1 MSLDLDTHNEIDHQ
15 TQATESDE
23 ATSSAVE
30 SRPKPFTL
38 GVVGGGVAVGL
49 FARLIA
55 ANPSRWFEL
64 ADRPLIVASAIASAI
79 VGIGLLLFAAERD
92 RFGGSVAFIAAVAA
106 LSWGAL
112 NWISPPFDSS
122 ATVWNTLDQPVLAL
136 LGLGNGLLLAGL
148 IGLAFVRRG
157 PNLSVAATLVGA
169 VLTLAANTIA
179 LRTEWP
185 AILLLAGAF
194 SLVLLAWDQSP
205 RRERRYDAP
214 EDSPRFSRALLGLL
228 SVALC
233 GTAVQ
238 LWLSRMS
245 VPRSVPAVIISGVLI
260 AAAFIS
266 MWGVRREIEQ
276 RKSSL
281 GEWKAWMRE
290 IRTNE
295 FRSDMKNFEPEPAA
309 SVPSAMPDAELESAD
324 GQPPRKLSFPNL
336 TVPSPAPAEITGP
349 VVVTAAD
356 LAPDQTFSTG
366 PGLLPETAPAGMM
379 PAEAA
384 LLGHMDPPTA
394 ELSVVIPSADDEPT
408 IVEQPTREPEPL
420 PLTALLPEIDA
431 PRPVEASDE
440 ASAQPETAAEHAQL
454 SIQADTAA
462 ATPEPVPTNRLLGDV
477 VAPDPVPTVS
487 LQADTPAQTQTPEPV
502 SISLQADVA
511 SASPRLAEPP
521 RRFTLPRIDLAPS
534 APPVGL
540 APTPPEPEPAQPER
554 APQAPSR
561 PEPAQPERALQA
573 PNAPVSAASAS
584 GGAFSAFLEPEAP
597 EAAASV
603 EESGL
608 DSFANWL
615 NTPSNPNRLV
625 IAVEAL
631 TLDEFES
638 LPAPDAEVAT
648 TEISSFLSDT
658 LPGADLVAWI
668 DGPYYLAAM
677 PDTSDSQLAD
687 VVQAVTKSLRPT
699 DGVLALLRPQPGAD
713 LNSVVDHAV
722 AGLLDA
728 RLRATEARR

>member
-1 MSLDLDTHNEIDHQ
+1 VSLDLDTHNEIDHQ
-15 TQATESDE
+15 TQETESDE
-23 ATSSAVE
+23 ATSSASAVE

-79 VGIGLLLFAAERD
+79 VGVGLLLFAAERD

-136 LGLGNGLLLAGL
+136 LGVGNGLLLAGL

-309 SVPSAMPDAELESAD
+309 AVPSARPDADDLESAD

-336 TVPSPAPAEITGP
+336 TVPSPTPAEITGP

-356 LAPDQTFSTG
+356 LAPDQAYAPG
-366 PGLLPETAPAGMM
+366 QGLLPETAPAGMM

-384 LLGHMDPPTA
+384 LLGHMDPPTT

-431 PRPVEASDE
+431 PGPVEVSD
-440 ASAQPETAAEHAQL
+440 AATAERPTDVV
-454 SIQADTAA
+454 SIALEADTAGPI
-462 ATPEPVPTNRLLGDV
+462 PEPVPTTSLLDDDLASGP
-477 VAPDPVPTVS
+477 AATIS
-487 LQADTPAQTQTPEPV
+487 LQADTPAQTQTPEPAT
-502 SISLQADVA
+502 ISLQADVA

-540 APTPPEPEPAQPER
+540 APTPPEPDPNQSDPSQVEPTQP
-554 APQAPSR
+554 APTQPAP
-561 PEPAQPERALQA
+561 A
-573 PNAPVSAASAS
+573 PAASTS
-584 GGAFSAFLEPEAP
+584 GGAFSAFLEPETP
-597 EAAASV
+597 EAVASV

-615 NTPSNPNRLV
+615 NTASNPNRLV

-677 PDTSDSQLAD
+677 PDTSHSQLAD

-728 RLRATEARR
+728 RLRATEAGR

>member
-1 MSLDLDTHNEIDHQ
+1 MSLDLDTHEKIGD
-15 TQATESDE
+15 QAQANESDE
-23 ATSSAVE
+23 ATSSASAVE

-79 VGIGLLLFAAERD
+79 VGVGLLLFAAERD

-136 LGLGNGLLLAGL
+136 LGVGNGLLLAGL

-309 SVPSAMPDAELESAD
+309 AVPSAMPGADLESAD

-356 LAPDQTFSTG
+356 LGADQAYAPGQ
-366 PGLLPETAPAGMM
+366 GLLPETAPAGMM

-431 PRPVEASDE
+431 PGPVDVSDAATADRPTDVLPIA
-440 ASAQPETAAEHAQL
+440 L
-454 SIQADTAA
+454 QADTAGPI
-462 ATPEPVPTNRLLGDV
+462 PEPVPASSLLDDV
-477 VAPDPVPTVS
+477 LAAGPAATIS
-487 LQADTPAQTQTPEPV
+487 LQADTPTQTQTPEPAT
-502 SISLQADVA
+502 ISLQADVA

-540 APTPPEPEPAQPER
+540 APTPPEPEPTQSAPTQPEPER
-554 APQAPSR
+554 APEAPS
-561 PEPAQPERALQA
+561 
-573 PNAPVSAASAS
+573 APVPAARTS
-584 GGAFSAFLEPEAP
+584 GGAFSAFLEPETV
-597 EAAASV
+597 ASV

-608 DSFANWL
+608 DSFASWL
-615 NTPSNPNRLV
+615 NTASNPNRLV

-638 LPAPDAEVAT
+638 LPAADAAVAT

-677 PDTSDSQLAD
+677 PDTSHSQLAD